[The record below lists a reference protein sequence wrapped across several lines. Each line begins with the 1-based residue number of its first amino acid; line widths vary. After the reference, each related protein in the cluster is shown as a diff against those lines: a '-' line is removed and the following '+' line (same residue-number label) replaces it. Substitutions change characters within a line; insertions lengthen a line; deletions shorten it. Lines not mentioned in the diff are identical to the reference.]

1 MLLIDALD
9 ARSDSVRIVESA
21 GDICAHYLD
30 SKWFVTIDNADYEIA
45 DTAMEILLNLLRVP
59 IKYVYRCVDE
69 DGIPLAEESINF
81 WLKKQDLSFLIQKHD
96 NDPMVTQ
103 VYPKSKLYLP
113 SVKVNDLILEYL
125 KYDVDIP
132 SFEIED
138 DIFNAVYVT
147 KRAVSVFGEDY
158 NIGVRVLFSDC
169 FTITPRFDGI
179 LYNNTNGSM
188 FSWPTLGRKFRVAS
202 STIPKVIDQIEEFLG
217 LSIHGLGEI
226 LIPSLNSFK
235 ESNWQLIDAE
245 AFVSRL
251 CSDLRYSSHV
261 KYELIKYCTQ
271 TPNHMPHE
279 LLINISAYTNKL
291 GDDTEITLEMAR
303 EIQIALSRYVVS
315 GSFK

>member
-9 ARSDSVRIVESA
+9 ARSDSIRIVESA
-21 GDICAHYLD
+21 GNIQAHYLD

-69 DGIPLAEESINF
+69 DGVPLAEDSINF
-81 WLKKQDLSFLIQKHD
+81 WLKKQDLSFLIQKHE

-132 SFEIED
+132 SFEID
-138 DIFNAVYVT
+138 DDVFNAVYVT
-147 KRAVSVFGEDY
+147 KTSRHIGDTEFY
-158 NIGVRVLFSDC
+158 LGVRVLYSDC
-169 FTITPRFDGI
+169 FTITPRFDGV
-179 LYNNTNGSM
+179 LYDNATGAM
-188 FSWPTLGRKFRVAS
+188 FSWPTVGRKFRVAS
-202 STIPKVIDQIEEFLG
+202 STIPQVIDQIEEFLG
-217 LSIHGLGEI
+217 LSLHGLSEL
-226 LIPSLNSFK
+226 LIPRLSDFLEADPN
-235 ESNWQLIDAE
+235 LIDSE
-245 AFVSRL
+245 GFISRL

-261 KYELIKYCTQ
+261 RHELMKYCTK
-271 TPNHMPHE
+271 TPRHLPQE
-279 LLINISAYTNKL
+279 LAMSISAYTNRL
-291 GDDTEITLEMAR
+291 PEDTEITLEMAR
-303 EIQIALSRYVVS
+303 EIQIALSRFIVT